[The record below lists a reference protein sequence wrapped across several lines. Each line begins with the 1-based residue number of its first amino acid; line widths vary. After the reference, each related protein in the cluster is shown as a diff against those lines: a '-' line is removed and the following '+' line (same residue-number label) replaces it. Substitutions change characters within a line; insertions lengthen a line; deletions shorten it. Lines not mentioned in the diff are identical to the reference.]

1 MAYKSTLSSEN
12 IQEALDIIHSAVVIG
27 GGILTLD
34 NQSTSEQISSAIGG
48 EDGFNNILNRIR
60 GGNIALG
67 IKVDDTTDNGIIMA
81 SIVAPKAENKFT
93 ISYLYKGIHYS
104 DEFSLSGSTFSL
116 SQTTEGGGLDSIFQD
131 IQTDSA
137 LLESGAVYPIYL
149 TSEKYQE
156 ITDAVINNKIIRLIF
171 TCGVFYSVSALILP
185 NGGDPSVSK
194 IIFGRAFTF
203 NDSLDDFREAKGKSY
218 TVTFSENSDEGHD
231 EPVKAVVTA
240 EPDITKEFIE
250 EIYTGN
256 ITTHTHDSTYVAQE
270 LETDVWDGTSI
281 SSSLSGSGTETD
293 PYLIQS
299 CADFIYLISGND
311 NFGTSSNNITSGEA
325 LITYFKFTK
334 NLDFGHKPISI
345 SIQLENTNA
354 FIFAGDYN
362 GNGITISNFT
372 VPTITLEGTTV
383 PAGVFPNN
391 YTGRIHG
398 FNFKDLNISFD
409 FDEITDGDSIQAF
422 ILLSP
427 LVPLY
432 SSIYNISINGT
443 ITVSGDFSHFLSGDS
458 ELFNINIVS
467 SINYGEVILDHN
479 ISLDDI
485 ENYFNAEYPCV
496 LDINVVDNTIKNGK
510 KLAITIGCAYDLC
523 TKNIA
528 ISTPLTT
535 LLDNQTFEGD
545 FAIVL
550 TTIWNGDNVYLN
562 SSGYTSYLNQ
572 KIGSEGDAI
581 TTAGIPKTP
590 NEMKSEEFANLLN
603 SELPEARLIKDPEG
617 GLPKIASL
625 IPDFDGYVR
634 KSIYDKQIGEINGE
648 IKKFVPVIYI
658 PEEIASGGSKPSQP
672 ASIFTTF
679 YESTRG
685 LPSKVLWKSVYNRD
699 CCITWVDPTS
709 SKIEV
714 SFIYGKTLYTCI
726 STPDS
731 SGDTWSMTVTSVQI
745 GGSSEGVTADQVLT
759 KTNTSAYTPT
769 QNYHPATKK
778 YVDDNS
784 VSASEVLTKTN
795 TNSYTPTSDYHPAT
809 KKFVEDQI
817 SNIDIPAPSTVP
829 YVETL
834 DDIDKTFADQA
845 MKAGLFVCGRF
856 DAPTDDDAGGG
867 TIVYRE
873 MHNVVFVMDFSNSDK
888 YNNDEMTQSQYT
900 SSIFK
905 FIYDSS
911 NFSRTYQASKCE
923 FRIDIYNTQ
932 DTSYIQYADC
942 FLDYNARMDGG
953 MIVVDIEDVSRED
966 SELTVVRDCFTSLL
980 QKSKEVWSKY
990 ISQSFI
996 KNSLFV
1002 HYMYQIPT
1010 GPMYDLNMRVEYLA
1024 YDQDGW
1030 VKKIGFAK
1038 RNDKYEIILD
1048 SDNTL
1053 SISKIN

>member
-34 NQSTSEQISSAIGG
+34 NQSSSEQISSAIGG

-81 SIVAPKAENKFT
+81 SIVAPKVENKFT

-156 ITDAVINNKIIRLIF
+156 IVDAVINNKIIRLIF

-185 NGGDPSVSK
+185 NNSDPFVSK
-194 IIFGRAFTF
+194 IIFGRAFTY

-231 EPVKAVVTA
+231 EPIKAVITA

-270 LETDVWDGTSI
+270 LETDAWDGTSI

-299 CADFIYLISGND
+299 CADFIYLISGNS
-311 NFGTSSNNITSGEA
+311 NFGTSSDFISSSNA
-325 LITYFKFTK
+325 KLTYFKFVK
-334 NLDFGHKPISI
+334 NLDFSHKSI
-345 SIQLENTNA
+345 SLNLSMEDTSS
-354 FIFAGDYN
+354 FIFGGDYN

-372 VPTITLEGTTV
+372 VPAITIDNSTI

-409 FDEITDGDSIQAF
+409 FDEMTDVEGVILYT
-422 ILLSP
+422 LLSP
-427 LVPLY
+427 VINLY
-432 SSIYNISINGT
+432 SAIYNNSINGT
-443 ITVSGDFSHFLSGDS
+443 ITLSGDLS
-458 ELFNINIVS
+458 NFSSTETNRINIIA
-467 SINYGEVILDHN
+467 SISYGEGIVNPSLSESD
-479 ISLDDI
+479 IS
-485 ENYFNAEYPCV
+485 AEYPQV
-496 LDINVVDNTIKNGK
+496 LDINIVDNTIKNGK
-510 KLAITIGCAYDLC
+510 KLMTFICSVYDRH

-528 ISTPLTT
+528 VSTPLTA
-535 LLDNQTFEGD
+535 LSDDLSFEGD
-545 FAIVL
+545 FAVSFIA
-550 TTIWNGDNVYLN
+550 TWHGDNIYLN
-562 SSGYTSYLNQ
+562 SAGDTSYFLASPDSGQ
-572 KIGSEGDAI
+572 QVKK
-581 TTAGIPKTP
+581 AGIPKTL

-634 KSIYDKQIGEINGE
+634 KSIYDKQIGEINSK
-648 IKKFVPVIYI
+648 IKKFVPVVYI
-658 PEEIASGGSKPSQP
+658 PREIANTGNISSKS
-672 ASIFTTF
+672 ASIYTNF
-679 YESTRG
+679 YEATRRLSSTI
-685 LPSKVLWKSVYNRD
+685 LWKSGFDSDY
-699 CCITWVDPTS
+699 CITYVFVS
-709 SKIEV
+709 STQITVKFIEEN
-714 SFIYGKTLYTCI
+714 KLYTCI
-726 STPDS
+726 SKPDS

-759 KTNTSAYTPT
+759 KTNTTAYTPT

-784 VSASEVLTKTN
+784 VSTSEVLTKTN
-795 TNSYTPTSDYHPAT
+795 STSYTPTSNYHPAT
-809 KKFVEDQI
+809 KKYVDDQI
-817 SNIDIPAPSTVP
+817 AN
-829 YVETL
+829 VESS
-834 DDIDKTFADQA
+834 
-845 MKAGLFVCGRF
+845 
-856 DAPTDDDAGGG
+856 GGG
-867 TIVYRE
+867 VSASQVLTKTNTTSYTPTSNYHPATKKYVDDTVSSAKSSLNSSITSVSNRVSDLE
-873 MHNVVFVMDFSNSDK
+873 SAGSSSMAVNVTSYLQEFLPDTAGEFS
-888 YNNDEMTQSQYT
+888 YT
-900 SSIFK
+900 SSSRI
-905 FIYDSS
+905 SS
-911 NFSRTYQASKCE
+911 SDLS
-923 FRIDIYNTQ
+923 
-932 DTSYIQYADC
+932 
-942 FLDYNARMDGG
+942 
-953 MIVVDIEDVSRED
+953 
-966 SELTVVRDCFTSLL
+966 SLRSVIL
-980 QKSKEVWSKY
+980 SGK
-990 ISQSFI
+990 
-996 KNSLFV
+996 
-1002 HYMYQIPT
+1002 
-1010 GPMYDLNMRVEYLA
+1010 LA
-1024 YDQDGW
+1024 Y
-1030 VKKIGFAK
+1030 VKLSAGSGLSYGAVCPIALTYVSSSCIHFYLPYNVVTSNIVGYIGVLYT
-1038 RNDKYEIILD
+1038 NQSCLISEIQGNV
-1048 SDNTL
+1048 S
-1053 SISKIN
+1053 